1 MTNALNLSLTSFK
14 CREQNAMH
22 NMKFDIDFGKN
33 QKAGNIQRS
42 NEMSVFLGKEVIKIR
57 NNALIRT
64 ILIC

>member
-42 NEMSVFLGKEVIKIR
+42 NEMSVLLGKEVVIWK
-57 NNALIRT
+57 
-64 ILIC
+64 